1 MGYDDSES
9 FDRRVINMSIPS
21 FQDFMLPLLE
31 ILKDGKEYHISDFY
45 EKLAEYFKLNEEE
58 RRKLLP
64 SGKQEIYKNRIGWA
78 RSYLLKAGLIQRLE
92 RGIYK
97 ITDRGLE
104 VLKQNPKRIDVNYL
118 LQYPEFQEFLNRGKI
133 DANYG
138 GGLGIGQ
145 DTPFET
151 LDKAYQQIKNQL
163 AQELI
168 DRILQKPPS
177 FFEKLIIDLLL
188 AMGYGGSVDDAGKV
202 TGKPSDEGIDGI
214 IKEDKLGLDV
224 IYIQAKRWGPE
235 KLVGRPEI
243 QRFVG
248 ALAGFGARKGIFITT
263 SDFTKEA
270 KEYIPKN
277 ETKIV
282 LINGQMLANLMI
294 EYNVGVFV
302 DTKYEIKKID
312 NDYFD
317 EE

>member
-1 MGYDDSES
+1 MA
-9 FDRRVINMSIPS
+9 IPS

-31 ILKDGKEYHISDFY
+31 VLKDEKEYHRSDLN
-45 EKLAEYFKLNEEE
+45 ERLAEYFKLSEEE
-58 RRKLLP
+58 RRSLLP
-64 SGKQEIYKNRIGWA
+64 SRKQEIYKNRIGWA
-78 RSYLLKAGLIQRLE
+78 RTYLLKAGLIERLE

-97 ITDRGLE
+97 ITERGLE
-104 VLKQNPKRIDVNYL
+104 ALKQNPQRIDVNYL
-118 LQYPEFQEFLNRGKI
+118 LQYPEFKEFLNRDKI
-133 DANYG
+133 ETNYNKD
-138 GGLGIGQ
+138 LEREQ

-151 LDKAYQQIKNQL
+151 LDKAYQLIKNQL

-188 AMGYGGSVDDAGKV
+188 AMGYGGSVDDAGKI
-202 TGKPSDEGIDGI
+202 TGKTSDEGIDGI

-224 IYIQAKRWGPE
+224 IYVQAKRWGP
-235 KLVGRPEI
+235 KTLVGRPEI
-243 QRFVG
+243 QKFVG

-270 KEYIPKN
+270 REYIPKN
-277 ETKIV
+277 DTKIV
-282 LINGQMLANLMI
+282 LVNGQMLANLMI
-294 EYNVGVFV
+294 TYNVGVYV